1 MRTSDILI
9 IVWFIIVIML
19 DKFIQTYYT
28 VALLI
33 ITAIF
38 LYAIRRSNMK
48 YKIRG
53 VKIVK
58 FSNHR

>member
-1 MRTSDILI
+1 MKTSDILI

-19 DKFIQTYYT
+19 DKFIQSYYT

-38 LYAIRRSNMK
+38 LYAIHRSNMK

-53 VKIVK
+53 VKIVR
-58 FSNHR
+58 FSDQR

>member
-1 MRTSDILI
+1 MKTSDILI

-19 DKFIQTYYT
+19 DKFIQSYYT

-38 LYAIRRSNMK
+38 LYAIHRSNMK

-53 VKIVK
+53 VKIVR
-58 FSNHR
+58 FSNQR